1 MKKFCVQSYKTNSQ
15 AKSKYEI
22 LLALNIDETI
32 KRQMF
37 EIISRNMV
45 DIGLKTNK
53 NDYEIWS
60 NSLTQ
65 QLHTNNHKLYLAF
78 EKEKLVGYIQIVVEK
93 DYIFLSEIEIKK
105 EYQNTRLLLKMIE
118 YLICNKDFSQYK
130 NVHFRI
136 NKNNIHSIKTFE
148 HLGATKEGM
157 TEKAIKY
164 SLTRE
169 QIIKILEKI
178 NKKSH

>member
-53 NDYEIWS
+53 NDYKVW
-60 NSLTQ
+60 NKSLTQ
-65 QLHTNNHKLYLAF
+65 QSLTDNYRLYLAF
-78 EKEKLVGYIQIVVEK
+78 DNKELVGYIQIILEK
-93 DYIFLSEIEIKK
+93 NYIFLSEIEIKK
-105 EYQNTRLLLKMIE
+105 EYQNTRLILKMIDFLV
-118 YLICNKDFSQYK
+118 YNKELDKYK
-130 NVHFRI
+130 YVNFRI
-136 NKNNIHSIKTFE
+136 NKNNLHSIKTFE
-148 HLGATKEGM
+148 HLGATKQGM

-164 SLTRE
+164 SLSRE
-169 QIIKILEKI
+169 QIITYLDKL